1 MKFLRLLSLLVLSS
15 LRLSAQ
21 EQNPVLWTSS
31 YRAISETEGEITLLA
46 RIEPGWHTYSQ
57 RPTDAGPIST
67 SILFT
72 ESKLYELIGKVEEIN
87 VHEEYDK
94 AFEAKLFMFSNKAE
108 FKQKIKLKAK
118 PGFEV
123 SFKVEYVC
131 CSDKM
136 CLPPKTIELK
146 VKAQ

>member
-1 MKFLRLLSLLVLSS
+1 MRILRLLSLLVLSS
-15 LRLSAQ
+15 LSLSAQ
-21 EQNPVLWTSS
+21 EQNPVFWTCT
-31 YRAISETEGEITLLA
+31 YKAISATEGEITIFA
-46 RIEPGWHTYSQ
+46 KIEPGWHTYSQ

-67 SILFT
+67 SIQFT
-72 ESKLYELIGKVEEIN
+72 ESKLYELIGKTEEIN

-94 AFEAKLFMFSNKAE
+94 AFEAKLFMFSDKAE

-118 PGFEV
+118 PGFTV
-123 SFKVEYVC
+123 SVKVEYVS

-136 CLPPKTIELK
+136 CLPPRTIELT